1 MQELGFEQTMK
12 LMWNSVCK
20 PSLTLNGDVQK
31 IYHKEA
37 YTDCIITNPFRTK
50 SYGTIIT
57 RGWSVRRVFNQWE
70 ENLIQAIENGV
81 AQNSWYSELHGLI
94 LTPCIVEE
102 AVFNVGV
109 EGGAAEES
117 NAHCYLLLLGQV
129 QGRRGR
135 GVRLVL
141 LCSLYY
147 LLGLIYFFIHIFVQ
161 RNICCM
167 YVHRG
172 APAEIK
178 SSQLQL
184 VLCLFSVALFWSDA
198 TDCLNEGSLTDNPF
212 AIWMASTCTNA
223 ILCVHHIYDRFRTQ

>member
-1 MQELGFEQTMK
+1 
-12 LMWNSVCK
+12 
-20 PSLTLNGDVQK
+20 
-31 IYHKEA
+31 
-37 YTDCIITNPFRTK
+37 
-50 SYGTIIT
+50 
-57 RGWSVRRVFNQWE
+57 
-70 ENLIQAIENGV
+70 
-81 AQNSWYSELHGLI
+81 LI

-198 TDCLNEGSLTDNPF
+198 TDCLWMKAVSLITRSRFGWLRRVPMRYCVCITSTTDFGLN
-212 AIWMASTCTNA
+212 N
-223 ILCVHHIYDRFRTQ
+223 